1 MCAKS
6 ASLRLCAQV
15 RKRKWD
21 SYASGE
27 ELFGLVITQYE
38 GLQQTEKELA
48 LLNRLYSCA
57 LLDECICMFIA
68 SLPVPVACV
77 RLQRV
82 LLQAVREC
90 DYYDSGLWRPAV
102 GGRCGPD

>member
-1 MCAKS
+1 MSS
-6 ASLRLCAQV
+6 AIIKALGVQCVQRRFTALRVQV

-57 LLDECICMFIA
+57 LLRWCICMYNN
-68 SLPVPVACV
+68 V
-77 RLQRV
+77 R
-82 LLQAVREC
+82 
-90 DYYDSGLWRPAV
+90 
-102 GGRCGPD
+102 

>member
-1 MCAKS
+1 M
-6 ASLRLCAQV
+6 

-48 LLNRLYSCA
+48 LLNRLYSCV
-57 LLDECICMFIA
+57 LPDQHICMFKT
-68 SLPVPVACV
+68 SHPVPGTCA

-82 LLQAVREC
+82 YLQAVREC
-90 DYYDSGLWRPAV
+90 DHNDPGLWRPVV
-102 GGRCGPD
+102 GGRRGPD

>member
-1 MCAKS
+1 MQSELYCIAP
-6 ASLRLCAQV
+6 QV

-57 LLDECICMFIA
+57 LLTNA
-68 SLPVPVACV
+68 SVCSSTAFFCL
-77 RLQRV
+77 
-82 LLQAVREC
+82 
-90 DYYDSGLWRPAV
+90 
-102 GGRCGPD
+102 